1 MDHKSNYSYKEN
13 YIWKYVVAV
22 FLLVG
27 GIIALVKWAIIPNAL
42 VFINWFVPNFWI
54 FFGYI
59 LIIWFMFKVLSFFW
73 SPVYFLLGK
82 WSYLILIATAIYI
95 IMQIN

>member
-42 VFINWFVPNFWI
+42 VFINWFVPNFWS

-59 LIIWFMFKVLSFFW
+59 LIIWFMFKVLSF
-73 SPVYFLLGK
+73 SGRLY
-82 WSYLILIATAIYI
+82 ILCLESGRT
-95 IMQIN
+95 